1 MEGSRVVASTISV
14 ILYSF
19 LEKYGI
25 VYTLNL
31 GTVYTYKEQVPYKV
45 FLFYV
50 YNMIQVK
57 ILLNTELS

>member
-1 MEGSRVVASTISV
+1 MEGSRIVASTISV
-14 ILYSF
+14 ILYCF

-31 GTVYTYKEQVPYKV
+31 GTVYTYKEHVPYKV